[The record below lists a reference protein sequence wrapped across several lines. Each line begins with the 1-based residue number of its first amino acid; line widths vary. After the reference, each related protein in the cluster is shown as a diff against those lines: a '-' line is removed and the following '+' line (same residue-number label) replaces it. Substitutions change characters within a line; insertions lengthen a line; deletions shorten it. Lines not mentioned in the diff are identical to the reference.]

1 LEDPWGAIVRVR
13 SEFETEAIS
22 IDEVDGLG
30 EWRFNLSISNTE
42 QGVCLNVEARGD
54 AELVTKRLER
64 MKRAMLE

>member
-1 LEDPWGAIVRVR
+1 MRVR